1 MIHYKKPKK
10 HQYRVE
16 EVKGELAEMVKTLI
30 QEKKGEK
37 QILQEILDQIA
48 LNQIKSEKQLLS
60 YCINNNCVEVLR
72 RYNYILLKC
81 L

>member
-10 HQYRVE
+10 HQYKVE

-30 QEKKGEK
+30 QEKRTDKE
-37 QILQEILDQIA
+37 LLEEIL
-48 LNQIKSEKQLLS
+48 NKIKNGEIKGHRNILE

-72 RYNYILLKC
+72 KYSYILIKC
-81 L
+81 V